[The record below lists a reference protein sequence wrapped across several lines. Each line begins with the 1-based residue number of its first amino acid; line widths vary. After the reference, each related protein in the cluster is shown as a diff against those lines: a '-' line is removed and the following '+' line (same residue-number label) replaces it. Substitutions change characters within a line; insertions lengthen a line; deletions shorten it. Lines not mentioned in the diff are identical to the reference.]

1 MCLCLSMCLCAPCLC
16 VCVCVPMCIC
26 ATPPRVC
33 VCDASA
39 QQQQNVTPDGRQQP
53 STSQRVA
60 FSLTLSYLSRSP
72 DSTLIFTQ
80 CQSDKLN
87 CKHLI
92 TFNPRVTTREGSVD
106 MTRMLHPRVT
116 PCGLRAYLRD
126 QSYFQRNVSP
136 RLGRASPAHPRIT
149 DPRGCRG
156 CALTNGEDE
165 QSPALSSVS
174 SLHPGPT

>member
-1 MCLCLSMCLCAPCLC
+1 
-16 VCVCVPMCIC
+16 MCIC

-53 STSQRVA
+53 STSQSVA

-72 DSTLIFTQ
+72 DLTLIFTQ

-92 TFNPRVTTREGSVD
+92 TFNPVGDNKRGVYRYDENAA
-106 MTRMLHPRVT
+106 P
-116 PCGLRAYLRD
+116 
-126 QSYFQRNVSP
+126 QSYSLWP
-136 RLGRASPAHPRIT
+136 
-149 DPRGCRG
+149 
-156 CALTNGEDE
+156 
-165 QSPALSSVS
+165 QSLFE
-174 SLHPGPT
+174 GPVIFSEECEP